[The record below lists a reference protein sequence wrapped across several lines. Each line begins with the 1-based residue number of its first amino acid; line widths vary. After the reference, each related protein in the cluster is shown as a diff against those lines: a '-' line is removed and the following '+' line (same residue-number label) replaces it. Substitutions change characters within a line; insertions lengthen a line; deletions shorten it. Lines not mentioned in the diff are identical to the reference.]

1 MSLILF
7 YNSMT
12 KKGAIGKMTGE
23 NLQTTHVF
31 PDASFGS
38 WTHVVEIKSFGLT
51 VGKERKKIF
60 FYNQD
65 TRGGAIGILE
75 ETTLTTVRVFEENSF
90 DTWTHITAVGNHL
103 FFYDQNS
110 GAAATA
116 SIEVEKVELKVL
128 DGTLKQGSPILKPQY
143 IEALATQVKSAQS
156 SEAVKTNQTNH
167 STEDQAFTTVATY
180 AQGRF
185 GTWTHLVACGQHL
198 FFYNKNSGAGSL
210 AKLED
215 GALTAVKEY
224 EKGTF
229 GTWSHVVGQ
238 GATLFF
244 YNDLDRSASIWKVSD
259 SGISKVSSMA
269 KESFGYWSHIV
280 AVDSLFTLAKQGLGV
295 VGGNKTLYENGC
307 SLFFYNIKAKN
318 GAIGHI
324 QNNTFETRKTI
335 APGQFGQWTT
345 IAGSTADSDLGA
357 RLSIFREGT
366 KIKVLSGDGKF
377 TEADV
382 TDEKLTN
389 EQQEDVL
396 NKALAT
402 LFDLIDLNWDEV
414 KKGHVKAEDIGG
426 ALYGALTGSIVG
438 LFDPFIGKTFIG
450 KLARML
456 LVDTAKNAGRFYGA
470 AVDELIALLSGK
482 SEATV
487 AQIVGTLATIQFI
500 AVYAPGAP
508 ALVADGWALT
518 IEIGNRL
525 GGTAESAI
533 NEIGKVAAAAV
544 GVVGKVAEG
553 TYKTAKKITDWL
565 F

>member
-12 KKGAIGKMTGE
+12 KKAAIGKMTGE
-23 NLQTTHVF
+23 NFETTHVF
-31 PDASFGS
+31 PEASFGS
-38 WTHVVEIKSFGLT
+38 WTHVVEIKPVGLM

-65 TRGGAIGILE
+65 TRSGAIGILE

-90 DTWTHITAVGNHL
+90 GTWTHVTAVGNHL

-110 GAAATA
+110 IA
-116 SIEVEKVELKVL
+116 STEVEKVKFNIP
-128 DGTLKQGSPILKPQY
+128 DGKLEQGTPILKPQH
-143 IEALATQVKSAQS
+143 IEALATQVKSAQLN
-156 SEAVKTNQTNH
+156 EAAQATQTNH
-167 STEDQAFTTVATY
+167 AADDQAFTTLTSY
-180 AQGRF
+180 PQGRF
-185 GTWTHLVACGQHL
+185 GTWTHLVACGHHL

-215 GALTAVKEY
+215 GMLTAVKEY
-224 EKGTF
+224 EKGSF
-229 GTWSHVVGQ
+229 GTWTHVVGQ

-244 YNDLDRSASIWKVSD
+244 YNNLDRSATIWKVSN
-259 SGISKVSSMA
+259 SEVNKVSSMT
-269 KESFGYWSHIV
+269 KESFGYWSHIA

-324 QNNTFETRKTI
+324 QNNTFETRQTI

-366 KIKVLSGDGKF
+366 KIKVLSGDGTF

-382 TDEKLTN
+382 SDEKLTD

-396 NKALAT
+396 NKAMAT
-402 LFDLIDLNWDEV
+402 LFDLIDLNWDEI
-414 KKGHVKAEDIGG
+414 KKGKVKAEDIGG

-450 KLARML
+450 KLARIL

-500 AVYAPGAP
+500 AVYVPGAP

-518 IEIGNRL
+518 VEIGKRL
-525 GGTAESAI
+525 GDTAESAI
-533 NEIGKVAAAAV
+533 NEIGNVAAAAV
-544 GVVGKVAEG
+544 GVAGKVAEG
-553 TYKTAKKITDWL
+553 TYKTAKKIADWL